1 MAQMTTSQ
9 QEAVFSY
16 IDKDLGKLNQLVKH
30 QTILFSTVFSVL
42 PLDLLSPSTFC
53 KSVMLGWA
61 GLAADGND
69 GIG

>member
-1 MAQMTTSQ
+1 MAQ
-9 QEAVFSY
+9 QEAVFSR
-16 IDKDLGKLNQLVKH
+16 IGKDPVKLIPLV
-30 QTILFSTVFSVL
+30 ILIVFSIL